1 MLNAENVTY
10 RYKNT
15 SNDVLRGV
23 SCSFDAGCMYG
34 LVGRSGSGKTTLLS
48 LLADFDTPTSGRI
61 LFEGEN
67 LSTRNVDEYRRREVG
82 VVFQGYNL
90 IYAMTAVENV
100 MLALSLTSGIR
111 SSAGL
116 RRRAL
121 ELLAWVGI
129 DESTASKRSLHISG
143 GEQQRVSIARALCKN
158 PALLLCD
165 EPTGALDSKTGEQ
178 VLELLTRVTRE
189 FGATVVIITHN
200 ASIAPLGD
208 RVIRIRNGSVQSVE
222 RNEHP
227 ARVEDITW

>member
-1 MLNAENVTY
+1 MKENNMLNAENVTY

-143 GEQQRVSIARALCKN
+143 GEQQRVSIARALAASPKIIL
-158 PALLLCD
+158 AD
-165 EPTGALDSKTGEQ
+165 EPTGNLDPETGIRI
-178 VLELLTRVTRE
+178 LDLLQKEAKEKGTC
-189 FGATVVIITHN
+189 VIIATH
-200 ASIAPLGD
+200 D
-208 RVIRIRNGSVQSVE
+208 E
-222 RNEHP
+222 K
-227 ARVEDITW
+227 ITGYADNIYRMRDGQLTDALSLTE